1 MKGFPFVESNKHAPT
16 EGWIIDIFKNM
27 PGLGNTPDF
36 LERLL
41 KRILSLH
48 RLEARDQ
55 QGRAKQS
62 IFEGGGNP
70 IEVIPMLNNQPIAN
84 ILLEGGSEHAIVGS
98 SSCPIER

>member
-1 MKGFPFVESNKHAPT
+1 
-16 EGWIIDIFKNM
+16 M
-27 PGLGNTPDF
+27 PGLGDAPDF

-70 IEVIPMLNNQPIAN
+70 IEVIPMLNDQPVTN
-84 ILLEGGSEHAIVGS
+84 ILLEGGGEHPIVGA
-98 SSCPIER
+98 SSCSIERLVREIA